1 MLGGAVRRVWVAALV
16 GVVVLGGVACGGDDD
31 EESTGSTSRSTTTA
45 LTTTTTTT
53 NPSAAVQT
61 AYLAYWDAYL
71 KAVTEPVN
79 PELPELQALMT
90 GSHMR
95 VVTRN
100 LRNMQANAH
109 AVRERE
115 NSQYRNV
122 LETVDFIDDSAN
134 FTACS
139 YDDLVTYDVVTEQ
152 PVDNSVATKWL
163 EGQMVLEDDGWKVA
177 ELEII
182 RRETGD
188 DQCPI

>member
-1 MLGGAVRRVWVAALV
+1 MLGGAVRRAWIAALV

-31 EESTGSTSRSTTTA
+31 EESTGSTASSTA
-45 LTTTTTTT
+45 APTTTTT
-53 NPSAAVQT
+53 NPSAAVET

-71 KAVTEPVN
+71 KAVTEPVS

-100 LRNMQANAH
+100 LRNMQVNAH

-122 LETVDFIDDSAN
+122 LETLDLADDSAN

-152 PVDNSVATKWL
+152 PVDDSVATKWL
-163 EGQMVLEDDGWKVA
+163 EGRMVLEDDRWKVA

-188 DQCPI
+188 DQCPV